1 MKTTTMS
8 GAMALTGLALGL
20 GGLAEAAETGAAPLA
35 RDSLA
40 PRVHSVYV
48 GLGYGPTSFQPANTA
63 REMEGINFRFT
74 TDANDLGSMAYIG
87 FWVSEHFAL
96 ELGGRDFGGVQV
108 PFEFQDPHDH
118 TEGTGESEASFSGVN
133 VSLLVGG
140 DLAKAVRVFGR
151 LGAISWQNDLS
162 TRFDIPGEPPI
173 RREETY
179 SGTGVSYGAGLAWF
193 LESGWQLAA
202 QYEHS
207 TFDED
212 EMDLMTVGLAFDF
225 GGGP

>member
-1 MKTTTMS
+1 MKTMRNS
-8 GAMALTGLALGL
+8 LMMAVGVALGL
-20 GGLAEAAETGAAPLA
+20 GGSAQAVETAAAPLA
-35 RDSLA
+35 RDPVA

-48 GLGYGPTSFQPANTA
+48 GLGYGPTSFQPANNA

-74 TDANDLGSMAYIG
+74 TDAEDLGSQAYIG
-87 FWVSEHFAL
+87 YWLSDHVAL
-96 ELGGRDFGGVQV
+96 ELGGRDFGSVKV
-108 PFEFQDPHDH
+108 PFEFQDPHDN
-118 TEGTGESEASFSGVN
+118 TEGTGESEASFNGVN

-140 DLAKAVRVFGR
+140 DLGESVRVFGR

-173 RREETY
+173 RRSETY
-179 SGTGVSYGAGLAWF
+179 SGTGVSYGAGLSWF
-193 LESGWQLAA
+193 LESGWQLVA

-207 TFDED
+207 TFDDD

-225 GGGP
+225 AGGP